1 MRLLFDQNIS
11 FRITKKIIDLFPN
24 CKHVS
29 DCGLMNCD
37 DTDIW
42 EYARKNDYSIVTF
55 DSDFYDISVIYGHP
69 PKIIWIRTGNQST
82 NDIMELI
89 IRNKN
94 AIKLFLESPDYK
106 DVSCLELSI

>member
-11 FRITKKIIDLFPN
+11 FRITKKIIDIFPN
-24 CKHVS
+24 CKNVS

-42 EYARKNDYSIVTF
+42 EYAKKNDYSIVTF

-69 PKIIWIRTGNQST
+69 PYGLEQGINQPMT
-82 NDIMELI
+82 LWN
-89 IRNKN
+89 
-94 AIKLFLESPDYK
+94 
-106 DVSCLELSI
+106 